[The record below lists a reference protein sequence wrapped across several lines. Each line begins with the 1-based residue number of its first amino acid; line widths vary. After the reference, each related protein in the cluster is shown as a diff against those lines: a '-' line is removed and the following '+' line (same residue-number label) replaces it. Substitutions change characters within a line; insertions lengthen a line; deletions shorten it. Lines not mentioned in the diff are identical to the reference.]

1 MPHSCVMQF
10 NNLPSRKSI
19 QQEKIDAM
27 IKKQQD
33 EIYLARLRQ
42 PIADANKF
50 NLNIAHLKGAKSCG
64 SCGRG

>member
-1 MPHSCVMQF
+1 MQF

-27 IKKQQD
+27 IKK
-33 EIYLARLRQ
+33 
-42 PIADANKF
+42 
-50 NLNIAHLKGAKSCG
+50 HG